1 MNDLIK
7 TDVLLS
13 LADDSDVKKSLLM
26 MTNIASQ
33 LVDFENVVNEITVRT
48 KSEDENANELGVKIR
63 TLMNEYKSER
73 MKITKRFDDV
83 KVVLMKYEKVAET
96 LLDKI
101 KQQRDAYAK
110 KQLEIQQTNREI
122 IDAIYL
128 EISKINAL
136 FKKALD
142 ERDYARIA
150 VALSVR
156 PHLQQKLYE
165 KWRAGRETTIS
176 YDDADAMFF
185 AQYAEMQKSW
195 RKLCE
200 EVQQQADVINEA
212 KEHNVSEKVTATVA
226 QENVITLGIHK
237 QLMQQ
242 QNVDLVKNV
251 KKVYRATLK
260 SISKETLLNLVSF
273 YINNSIKSDEF
284 DVRFFDNFLDYAAK
298 NGCPQIFGVEY
309 VEEVKTSFKK

>member
-1 MNDLIK
+1 MNELIK
-7 TDVLLS
+7 KDVLLS
-13 LADDSDVKKSLLM
+13 IFDDSEAKHLLLQM
-26 MTNIASQ
+26 NDIAAKITEYEH
-33 LVDFENVVNEITVRT
+33 VAKNITVRT
-48 KSEDENANELGVKIR
+48 SDEDKSANEVGLIIR
-63 TLMNEYKSER
+63 SYLNDYKSVR
-73 MKITKRFDDV
+73 LKITKRFDEA
-83 KVVLMKYEKVAET
+83 KTYLMRHEKVAEN
-96 LLDKI
+96 LLEYI

-110 KQLEIQQTNREI
+110 KQLEIKQTNTEI

-156 PHLQQKLYE
+156 PHLKQKLYE
-165 KWRAGRETTIS
+165 SWRAGRETTIS

-195 RKLCE
+195 IKLCE

-212 KEHNVSEKVTATVA
+212 KEDNVSEKVTATVA
-226 QENVITLGIHK
+226 QENVITLEIHK

-251 KKVYRATLK
+251 KKVYRAILK

-284 DVRFFDNFLDYAAK
+284 DVRFFDKFLDYAAK